1 MSGTVGTWWFETPTL
16 TRTVGH
22 NTVGDALTR
31 ATTYSFGSVCLGSL
45 IVAVVQT
52 LKQLVRN
59 QRRRGGGGGGG
70 MLLCVLECLLA
81 CLRNIL
87 EFINDWA
94 FVYIGLYGYG
104 FVDAAKNVFQL
115 FQSRGWTTLITN
127 ALVVRTL
134 NLVMILVAA
143 ATGFVSMAVVR
154 VFWGEW
160 SAVFYPYVF
169 VQSKQRVHHRFLVFS
184 HTCIVL
190 LLLLLLLGVIGLV
203 WCWDSL

>member
-1 MSGTVGTWWFETPTL
+1 M
-16 TRTVGH
+16 
-22 NTVGDALTR
+22 
-31 ATTYSFGSVCLGSL
+31 
-45 IVAVVQT
+45 AVVQT

-169 VQSKQRVHHRFLVFS
+169 VQTKQTKKESTTVFLFS
-184 HTCIVL
+184 HTHSCIVL
-190 LLLLLLLGVIGLV
+190 LLLLLFFGMIGLV